1 MLCLLTQLGRNQG
14 SGGLTGTWRE
24 GREPTAWRELESALQ
39 GFSASHSPQSQ
50 LNSVL
55 PAFREGARTLPR
67 NVGPAAGMKKGTLR
81 EKQGRPHRSF

>member
-1 MLCLLTQLGRNQG
+1 M
-14 SGGLTGTWRE
+14 
-24 GREPTAWRELESALQ
+24 WRELESALQ

-67 NVGPAAGMKKGTLR
+67 HVGPAVRTCCRHEEGHATGETRLAPQVLLSS
-81 EKQGRPHRSF
+81 EKGRPALLMM